1 MTDLEIKIRDTGIIP
16 VVKIDDAEKAVDL
29 AQALINGG
37 INAAE
42 VTFRTAAAAQAITNI
57 KKAFPSMLL
66 GAGTVINTDL
76 AEKAIKAGANFI
88 VSPGFNPSVVDYC
101 IKQNVL
107 IIPGVANASNIEQA
121 LEKGLT
127 TLKFFPAEQSGGCS
141 MLDAL
146 SGPFPQ
152 VLFMPTGG
160 INASNVGQY
169 LKRKNVLA
177 CGGSWMVKADLIT
190 NSKWDEITALCKE
203 AVRNMHGFYVAHV
216 GLNNDTEKEAQDSAD
231 LFLSAFGFKQIDNG
245 KKSFW
250 SSDFLEIMKSH
261 ASGVHGHIAI
271 KTLNIERALAYL
283 KQFGFNPKAET
294 AQHIGKDESTPLKF
308 IYLDKEI
315 SGFAIHLNRE
325 N

>member
-1 MTDLEIKIRDTGIIP
+1 MTDLEKQIRDTGLIP
-16 VVKIDDAEKAVDL
+16 VVKIDDAAKAVDL
-29 AQALINGG
+29 AKALIDGG

-42 VTFRTAAAAQAITNI
+42 VTFRTAAAAEAISNI

-76 AEKAIKAGANFI
+76 AKKAIQAGANFI

-101 IKQNVL
+101 IQQNVL

-127 TLKFFPAEQSGGCS
+127 TLKFFPAEQSGGCN

-160 INASNVGQY
+160 INASNIAQY

-177 CGGSWMVKADLIT
+177 CGGSWMVKSDLIAE
-190 NSKWDEITALCKE
+190 SKWNEITALCKE
-203 AVRNMHGFYVAHV
+203 AVQNMHGFYVSHI
-216 GLNNDTEKEAQDSAD
+216 GLNNETAQEAKKSAD
-231 LFLSAFGFKQIDNG
+231 LLLSVFGFRQVENG
-245 KKSFW
+245 DVSFW
-250 SSDFLEIMKSH
+250 SGNTLEIMKSR
-261 ASGVHGHIAI
+261 ASGTHGHIAI

-283 KQFGFNPKAET
+283 KQFGINAVDNT
-294 AQHIGKDESTPLKF
+294 AMYLGKDESTPLKL
-308 IYLDKEI
+308 IYIDKEI
-315 SGFAIHLNRE
+315 CGFAVHLSRE
-325 N
+325 K